1 MHFGL
6 HLKKNGTISA
16 EQLVAALE
24 VQLSTL
30 VPIGQ
35 LALEEGM
42 LAARDIFNILRAQ
55 GEAPNVLFGD
65 LAIEMGLLTRDD
77 VMRLLMIQAD
87 RKRPIGE
94 ILVGQGVLSESQLQ
108 AELAGLTNRIG
119 LMIEQSSKKQN
130 DNSELLKLRGDVGV
144 LKRQAQTVQAQLEE
158 LKSTKAQFAKT
169 EGKL

>member
-6 HLKKNGTISA
+6 HLKKRGVISA

-42 LAARDIFNILRAQ
+42 LSARDIFDILRAQ
-55 GEAPNVLFGD
+55 SDAPNVRFGD

-87 RKRPIGE
+87 RKRTIGE
-94 ILVGQGVLSESQLQ
+94 ILVWQGVLGESQLK
-108 AELAGLTNRIG
+108 AELTAYRRALAQPKR
-119 LMIEQSSKKQN
+119 SSATMKFVPTP
-130 DNSELLKLRGDVGV
+130 LGRDVA
-144 LKRQAQTVQAQLEE
+144 QAT
-158 LKSTKAQFAKT
+158 T
-169 EGKL
+169 ESVTAV

>member
-16 EQLVAALE
+16 EQLVAALD

-42 LAARDIFNILRAQ
+42 LAARDIFHILHAQ
-55 GEAPNVLFGD
+55 SAAPDVQFGSM
-65 LAIEMGLLTRDD
+65 AIEMGFLTRDD

-94 ILVGQGVLSESQLQ
+94 ILVGQGVLSDSQMQ
-108 AELAGLTNRIG
+108 AELAAYR
-119 LMIEQSSKKQN
+119 
-130 DNSELLKLRGDVGV
+130 R
-144 LKRQAQTVQAQLEE
+144 AQLRPKRPAATINYVPMPLGTVASCTTAE
-158 LKSTKAQFAKT
+158 TTTAV
-169 EGKL
+169 